1 MKGQYLTFNEFGR
14 PGEVLEVESKEIQ
27 QPEVD
32 EVLVRMIARPMNPSD
47 LIPIRGAYRHRI
59 ALPNIPG
66 YEGVGIV
73 EAVGSSVRESLI
85 GKRVLPLRGE
95 GTWQE
100 FVKTSIE
107 YTVEISDCI
116 DDFTAAQ
123 MYINPITAWV
133 ICTEEL
139 KLKKGDT
146 LLVNACGSAIGRIFA
161 QYAQILGFRL
171 IAITRNDQ
179 YSNEL
184 QRLGAS
190 HVINTSTAP
199 LRETI
204 MALTDG
210 KGADAAVDSIGGMAG
225 NDLAFC
231 IRQDGIFLSLGLL
244 SGVQV
249 DWGKINAEA
258 KVQAK
263 LFHLRH
269 WNSRVSVKHWQST
282 FQHLLTLVENK
293 KLSFMKPDVTY
304 PLSEIK
310 AAVQAVE
317 SFTGNNGKVFLM
329 D

>member
-1 MKGQYLTFNEFGR
+1 MGHLYGR
-14 PGEVLEVESKEIQ
+14 
-27 QPEVD
+27 
-32 EVLVRMIARPMNPSD
+32 
-47 LIPIRGAYRHRI
+47 
-59 ALPNIPG
+59 
-66 YEGVGIV
+66 
-73 EAVGSSVRESLI
+73 
-85 GKRVLPLRGE
+85 
-95 GTWQE
+95 
-100 FVKTSIE
+100 VKI
-107 YTVEISDCI
+107 
-116 DDFTAAQ
+116 
-123 MYINPITAWV
+123 
-133 ICTEEL
+133 
-139 KLKKGDT
+139 KKGDT

-190 HVINTSTAP
+190 YVINTSTAP

-231 IRQDGIFLSLGLL
+231 IRQDGVFLSLGLL

-269 WNSRVSVKHWQST
+269 WNSRVSVKHWQSII
-282 FQHLLTLVENK
+282 QHLLTLVENK
-293 KLSFMKPDVTY
+293 
-304 PLSEIK
+304 
-310 AAVQAVE
+310 
-317 SFTGNNGKVFLM
+317 N
-329 D
+329 